1 MHTETLLNMNPI
13 EFLTWRERN
22 QLDPTTVLVD
32 PTTVLV
38 DLTSTSN

>member
-1 MHTETLLNMNPI
+1 MNTETLLNMNLI
-13 EFLTWRERN
+13 EFLTWRECN
-22 QLDPTTVLVD
+22 QLD